1 MLLSADKKRYGEE
14 KIPLFQMFMRLKQET
29 KNPIL
34 KIIYKIC
41 FVYFRN
47 RLLIEMSVDS
57 NIDAGAYFGHP
68 FCININPHSKIGK
81 NCNIH
86 KGVTIGQE
94 NRGVRKG
101 APTIGNEVWI
111 GVNATIVGKIS
122 IGNDVLIEPNT
133 YVNCDI
139 PSHSIVFGNPCIIK
153 HNDRATEGYI
163 NRKI

>member
-1 MLLSADKKRYGEE
+1 MLLQEDKIRYGEE
-14 KIPLFQMFMRLKQET
+14 KMPLFQKFMRLQQET
-29 KNPIL
+29 NNPML
-34 KIIYKIC
+34 KIIYKVC
-41 FVYFRN
+41 FAYFRN
-47 RLLIEMSVDS
+47 KLLIEMSVDS
-57 NIDAGAYFGHP
+57 DIGVGVYFGHP

-101 APTIGNEVWI
+101 PPTIGNEVWI

-122 IGNDVLIEPNT
+122 IGNDVLIAPNT

-153 HNDRATEGYI
+153 HSDKATEGYI

>member
-14 KIPLFQMFMRLKQET
+14 KMPLFQMFMRLKQET

-57 NIDAGAYFGHP
+57 NIDEGAYFGHP

-94 NRGVRKG
+94 NRGGEKG
-101 APTIGNEVWI
+101 SSN
-111 GVNATIVGKIS
+111 
-122 IGNDVLIEPNT
+122 
-133 YVNCDI
+133 Y
-139 PSHSIVFGNPCIIK
+139 
-153 HNDRATEGYI
+153 R
-163 NRKI
+163 